1 MSGPN
6 RLDPRRYPPIEARRA
21 RPEDRR
27 AVLALVAETF
37 GSGGLVDDAAFWSWK
52 HERSPF
58 GPSPCLVAEA
68 DGRLV
73 ALRVFLPWRFGCGG
87 REVRAVRAVDTATH
101 PEHRGRGLF
110 RRLTLQLADEL
121 AAEGVAF
128 VFNTPNRYSLPGY
141 LEMGWRSMGRLP
153 VWVRPRWPLRLVRA
167 VLAPGPS
174 SDEADPLP
182 ADAAGGVGA
191 LLEEP
196 ELPTLLAA
204 VAARARADGRYS
216 TPRTPEYLRWRYAD
230 VPRLAYGARWRL
242 AGRPARGEGSAALI
256 YRRKLRRGLRE
267 LMVAEVLADGAE
279 GSREAARLLRGLIDE
294 TGADVATALA
304 ARGTAEAAAL
314 SRAGFLRLPGV
325 GPRLVVRPL
334 TRDGAPG
341 EAGERHAPH
350 PTDRR
355 SFRPALGD
363 LELF

>member
-1 MSGPN
+1 MSAARPVE
-6 RLDPRRYPPIEARRA
+6 IRRA
-21 RPEDRR
+21 RPEDRG
-27 AVLALVAETF
+27 AVLALLAETF
-37 GSGGLVDDAAFWSWK
+37 GAGGLVDDPAFWTWK

-68 DGRLV
+68 DGRIV
-73 ALRVFLPWRFGCGG
+73 ALRAFLPWHFRSGG
-87 REVRAVRAVDTATH
+87 REVLAVRAVDTATH

-110 RRLTLQLADEL
+110 RRLTLRLADEL

-128 VFNTPNRYSLPGY
+128 VFNTPNRSSLPGY
-141 LEMGWRSMGRLP
+141 LGMGWSDAGRVP
-153 VWVRPRWPLRLVRA
+153 VWVRPRRPLRLARA

-174 SDEADPLP
+174 ADEADPLP
-182 ADAAGGVGA
+182 ADPEGRVAA

-196 ELPTLLAA
+196 GLPALLEA
-204 VAARARADGRYS
+204 VGAHARTDGRYH
-216 TPRTPEYLRWRYAD
+216 TPRTPEYLRWRYAE
-230 VPRLAYGARWRL
+230 VPRLVYGARWRL
-242 AGRPARGEGSAALI
+242 AGQHPRGDGSAAVV

-267 LMVAEVLADGAE
+267 LMVAEVLVDGTE
-279 GSREAARLLRGLIDE
+279 GAREAGRLLRGLIDE

-304 ARGTAEAAAL
+304 ARGTPEADAL
-314 SRAGFLRLPGV
+314 SRAGFLRLPGA

-334 TRDGAPG
+334 APG
-341 EAGERHAPH
+341 EGGDRDTPD